1 MTFQAKDDPPMMKG
15 TSDMNST
22 YQN

>member
-1 MTFQAKDDPPMMKG
+1 MTFQAKDDHPMTKII
-15 TSDMNST
+15 SEMNST